1 MNQKKRVRSLLR
13 VSSKQQL
20 HDDDIPIQRAEIANY
35 ISKQSDWVFDKEYIE
50 KAISAFKN
58 TVQEREVLL
67 QILEDAKA
75 KQFDVLLTFM
85 SDRIGRLEEYSM
97 YIATLNKLGIEVWTI
112 KEGLLSTEEDT
123 DRLTLFIKFWSNER
137 ESRKTGQRVKAAQC
151 EMVKQGKHVGGKAPY
166 GYELV
171 YSGEISNHGRALKKL
186 QIVEDEA
193 AIVREIFRLSA
204 EENLGSFAIAKHL
217 NKQGILGING
227 NEWKSCTISDR
238 LKNPIYMGY
247 LTYNRRTHKDT
258 YQKNPQEDWIYSE
271 EQQQDLVIVSA
282 EVWYKSQRNREKR
295 KATISK
301 VKEDYG
307 ITTTGKLPL
316 MGLAYCGYCGTR
328 LTNGSRYDTWLKK
341 DGTKVKK
348 VCGRYK
354 CTQKANAS
362 LRCEGSALYRADEI
376 EPIIFTE
383 VNKYMNKLK
392 QSNVYTDILKNQEKS
407 RKAILKEVES
417 IQKEIQSI
425 DSDIKVL
432 EDNIPQALTGKGLF
446 SAEKLSTL
454 LQEKE
459 SQKKSIQLR
468 LDQKQQEYNSTSL
481 THKDID
487 KFSQIIPNWEQE
499 FTSSPIHIKKVLLSK
514 IIERIDIYKDE
525 IRIVF
530 KISEE
535 AFRKEGLLGES
546 KAISEENQEKR
557 EENQGENL
565 PIKGGSHHTTPYRH
579 DLTLPT

>member
-35 ISKQSDWVFDKEYIE
+35 ISKQPDWVFDKEYIE

-227 NEWKSCTISDR
+227 KEWKSCTISDR

-307 ITTTGKLPL
+307 ITTTGTLPL

-328 LTNGSRYDTWLKK
+328 LTNGSRYDTWTKK

-362 LRCEGSALYRADEI
+362 LQCEGSALYRADEI

-425 DSDIKVL
+425 DSDIKAL

-446 SAEKLSTL
+446 SAERLSTL

-459 SQKKSIQLR
+459 SQRKSIQSR

-481 THKDID
+481 THKDIN

-499 FTSSPIHIKKVLLSK
+499 FTSSPIHIKKVLLGK
-514 IIERIDIYKDE
+514 IIERIEIYKDE

-535 AFRKEGLLGES
+535 AFRKEGLLGKNEGNPE
-546 KAISEENQEKR
+546 KNQEEKG
-557 EENQGENL
+557 EIQEENL
-565 PIKGGSHHTTPYRH
+565 PIKRGSHHTTPYTP
-579 DLTLPT
+579 DLK

>member
-35 ISKQSDWVFDKEYIE
+35 ISKQPDWEFDKEYIE

-227 NEWKSCTISDR
+227 KEWKSCTISDR

-295 KATISK
+295 KATISS

-328 LTNGSRYDTWLKK
+328 LTNGSRYDTWTLK

-362 LRCEGSALYRADEI
+362 LQCEGSALYRADEI

-425 DSDIKVL
+425 DSDIKAL

-446 SAEKLSTL
+446 SAERLSTL

-459 SQKKSIQLR
+459 SQKKEIQSR

-481 THKDID
+481 THKDIN
-487 KFSQIIPNWEQE
+487 KFSRIIPNWEQE
-499 FTSSPIHIKKVLLSK
+499 FTSSPIHIKKVLLGK

-535 AFRKEGLLGES
+535 AFRSEGL
-546 KAISEENQEKR
+546 SEESHAIPEESQEEKG
-557 EENQGENL
+557 ENQGENL
-565 PIKGGSHHTTPYRH
+565 PIKGGSHHTILYK
-579 DLTLPT
+579 LCSG

>member
-1 MNQKKRVRSLLR
+1 MSKKRVRSLLR

-35 ISKQSDWVFDKEYIE
+35 IAKQPDWEFDKEYIE
-50 KAISAFKN
+50 KAVSAFKN

-75 KQFDVLLTFM
+75 KQFDILLTFM
-85 SDRIGRLEEYSM
+85 SDRIGRKEEYSM

-171 YSGEISNHGRALKKL
+171 YSGEISNHGRALKRL
-186 QIVEDEA
+186 QIVESEA
-193 AIVREIFRLSA
+193 QIVREIYRLSA
-204 EENLGSFAIAKHL
+204 EENLGSFAIAKEL
-217 NKQGILGING
+217 NRRGIPSING

-258 YQKNPQEDWIYSE
+258 YQKNPSEEWIYSE
-271 EQQQDLVIVSA
+271 HPLPELQIVS
-282 EVWYKSQRNREKR
+282 ETTWYKSQQNREKR
-295 KATISK
+295 KATIST

-307 ITTTGKLPL
+307 ITTTGTLPL
-316 MGLAYCGYCGTR
+316 MGLVYCGYCGTR

-354 CTQKANAS
+354 CIQKANAS

-376 EPIIFTE
+376 EPIVFTE
-383 VNKYMNKLK
+383 VNKYMNHLK

-417 IQKEIQSI
+417 IRKEIQSI
-425 DSDIKVL
+425 DSDIKAL
-432 EDNIPQALTGKGLF
+432 EDNIPQALSGKGLF

-459 SQKKSIQLR
+459 SQKKSIQVR
-468 LDQKQQEYNSTSL
+468 LEQKQQEYNSTSL
-481 THKDID
+481 TNKDIE
-487 KFSQIIPNWEQE
+487 KFSSIIPNWEQE
-499 FTSSPIHIKKVLLSK
+499 FTAAPIHIKKVLLGK
-514 IIERIDIYKDE
+514 IIERIEVTKDE
-525 IRIVF
+525 IKIVF

-535 AFRKEGLLGES
+535 AFRSEGLLGE
-546 KAISEENQEKR
+546 NQEKKEEIR
-557 EENQGENL
+557 EGEE
-565 PIKGGSHHTTPYRH
+565 PIKSGSHHTTPYRH
-579 DLTLPT
+579 GSG

>member
-35 ISKQSDWVFDKEYIE
+35 ISKQPDWVFDKEYIE

-193 AIVREIFRLSA
+193 TIVREIFRLSA

-227 NEWKSCTISDR
+227 KEWKSCTISDR

-247 LTYNRRTHKDT
+247 LTYNRRTHKDI

-271 EQQQDLVIVSA
+271 HPLPELQIVS
-282 EVWYKSQRNREKR
+282 ETTWYKSQRNREKR
-295 KATISK
+295 KATISS

-307 ITTTGKLPL
+307 ITTTGTLPL

-328 LTNGSRYDTWLKK
+328 LTNGSRYDTWIKK

-362 LRCEGSALYRADEI
+362 LQCEGSALYRADEI

-417 IQKEIQSI
+417 IQKEIKSI
-425 DSDIKVL
+425 DSDIKAL

-454 LQEKE
+454 LSEKE
-459 SQKKSIQLR
+459 TQKKSIQSR

-481 THKDID
+481 THKDIN

-499 FTSSPIHIKKVLLSK
+499 FTSSPIHIKKVLLGK
-514 IIERIDIYKDE
+514 IIERIEIYKDE

-535 AFRKEGLLGES
+535 AFRSEGLL
-546 KAISEENQEKR
+546 EENQEEKG
-557 EENQGENL
+557 ETEAGLQGENL

-579 DLTLPT
+579 GSRLRT

>member
-1 MNQKKRVRSLLR
+1 MSQKKRVRSLLR

-35 ISKQSDWVFDKEYIE
+35 ISKQPDWVFDKEYIE

-67 QILEDAKA
+67 QILEDAKE

-295 KATISK
+295 KAAISK

-328 LTNGSRYDTWLKK
+328 LTNGSRYDTWIKK

-362 LRCEGSALYRADEI
+362 LQCEGSALYRTDEI

-417 IQKEIQSI
+417 IQKEIKNI
-425 DSDIKVL
+425 DSDIKAL

-446 SAEKLSTL
+446 SAERLYTL

-459 SQKKSIQLR
+459 SQRKSIQAR

-487 KFSQIIPNWEQE
+487 KFSQIIPNWEKE
-499 FTSSPIHIKKVLLSK
+499 FTSSPIHIKKVLLEK

-525 IRIVF
+525 IKITF

-546 KAISEENQEKR
+546 QEKR
-557 EENQGENL
+557 EENQEENL
-565 PIKGGSHHTTPYRH
+565 PIKRGSHHTTPYR
-579 DLTLPT
+579 LCSG

>member
-20 HDDDIPIQRAEIANY
+20 HDDDIPIQRAEIDNY
-35 ISKQSDWVFDKEYIE
+35 ISKQPDWVFDKEYIE

-227 NEWKSCTISDR
+227 KEWKSCTISDR

-258 YQKNPQEDWIYSE
+258 YQKNPTEDWIYSE

-307 ITTTGKLPL
+307 ITTTGTLPL

-328 LTNGSRYDTWLKK
+328 LTNGSRYDIWIKK

-362 LRCEGSALYRADEI
+362 LQCEGSALYRADEI

-407 RKAILKEVES
+407 RKAILKKVES
-417 IQKEIQSI
+417 IQKEIKNI
-425 DSDIKVL
+425 DSDIKAL

-446 SAEKLSTL
+446 SAERLSTL

-459 SQKKSIQLR
+459 SQRKSIQSR

-481 THKDID
+481 THKDIN

-499 FTSSPIHIKKVLLSK
+499 FTSSSIHIKKVLLSK
-514 IIERIDIYKDE
+514 IIERIEIKKEE

-535 AFRKEGLLGES
+535 AFRGEGLLGEN
-546 KAISEENQEKR
+546 EGNQEK
-557 EENQGENL
+557 NQEKKKKSKEK
-565 PIKGGSHHTTPYRH
+565 IYH
-579 DLTLPT
+579 

>member
-20 HDDDIPIQRAEIANY
+20 HDDDIPIQRAEIDNY
-35 ISKQSDWVFDKEYIE
+35 ISKQPDWVFDKEYIE

-217 NKQGILGING
+217 NQQGILGING

-258 YQKNPQEDWIYSE
+258 YQKNPKEDWIYSE
-271 EQQQDLVIVSA
+271 EQQQDLVIVST

-301 VKEDYG
+301 AKEDYG

-316 MGLAYCGYCGTR
+316 MGLAYCGYCGSR
-328 LTNGSRYDTWLKK
+328 LTNGSRYDTWTLK

-362 LRCEGSALYRADEI
+362 LKCEGSALYRADEI
-376 EPIIFTE
+376 EPILFTE

-425 DSDIKVL
+425 DSDIKAL
-432 EDNIPQALTGKGLF
+432 EDNIPQALTGNSLF
-446 SAEKLSTL
+446 SAERLSTL

-459 SQKKSIQLR
+459 SQKKSIQSR

-481 THKDID
+481 THKDIN

-499 FTSSPIHIKKVLLSK
+499 FNSSPIHIKKVLLSK
-514 IIERIDIYKDE
+514 IIEQIDIYKDE
-525 IRIVF
+525 IKITF

-535 AFRKEGLLGES
+535 AFRKEGL
-546 KAISEENQEKR
+546 SEKNQEKSV
-557 EENQGENL
+557 EIQGEEGKIQGESL
-565 PIKGGSHHTTPYRH
+565 PLKIGSHHTIPYTP
-579 DLTLPT
+579 DLK

>member
-35 ISKQSDWVFDKEYIE
+35 ISKQPDWVFDKEYIE

-58 TVQEREVLL
+58 TVQDREVLL
-67 QILEDAKA
+67 QILEDARA
-75 KQFDVLLTFM
+75 KQFDILLTFM
-85 SDRIGRLEEYSM
+85 SDRIGRKEEYSM

-227 NEWKSCTISDR
+227 KEWKSCTISDR

-258 YQKNPQEDWIYSE
+258 YQKNPTEDWIYSE

-328 LTNGSRYDTWLKK
+328 LTNGSRYDTWIKK

-362 LRCEGSALYRADEI
+362 LQCEGSALYRADEI

-417 IQKEIQSI
+417 IQKEIKSI
-425 DSDIKVL
+425 DSDIKAL

-446 SAEKLSTL
+446 SAERLSTL

-459 SQKKSIQLR
+459 IQRKSIQSR

-499 FTSSPIHIKKVLLSK
+499 FTSSPIHIKKVLLGK

-525 IRIVF
+525 IKITF

-535 AFRKEGLLGES
+535 AFRSVGL
-546 KAISEENQEKR
+546 SEKNQEEKG
-557 EENQGENL
+557 ETEAGLQGENL
-565 PIKGGSHHTTPYRH
+565 PIKIGSHHTIPYRPG
-579 DLTLPT
+579 LK

>member
-35 ISKQSDWVFDKEYIE
+35 ISKQPDWEFDKEYIE

-227 NEWKSCTISDR
+227 KEWKSCTISDR

-328 LTNGSRYDTWLKK
+328 LTNGSRYDTWIKK

-362 LRCEGSALYRADEI
+362 LKCEGSALYRADEI

-425 DSDIKVL
+425 DSDIKAL

-446 SAEKLSTL
+446 SAERLSTL

-459 SQKKSIQLR
+459 IQRKSIQSR

-481 THKDID
+481 THKDIN

-499 FTSSPIHIKKVLLSK
+499 FTSSPIHIKKVLLGK

-525 IRIVF
+525 IKITF

-535 AFRKEGLLGES
+535 AFKKEGL
-546 KAISEENQEKR
+546 SEKNQEEK

-579 DLTLPT
+579 GLR

>member
-35 ISKQSDWVFDKEYIE
+35 ISKQPDWVFDKEYIE

-58 TVQEREVLL
+58 TVQDREVLL

-75 KQFDVLLTFM
+75 KQFDILLTFM
-85 SDRIGRLEEYSM
+85 SDRIGRKEEYSM

-217 NKQGILGING
+217 NQQGILGING

-258 YQKNPQEDWIYSE
+258 YQKNPKEDWIYSE
-271 EQQQDLVIVSA
+271 EQQQDLVIVST

-301 VKEDYG
+301 AKEDYG

-328 LTNGSRYDTWLKK
+328 LTNGSRYDTWIKK

-354 CTQKANAS
+354 CTQKADAS
-362 LRCEGSALYRADEI
+362 LKCEGSALYRADEI
-376 EPIIFTE
+376 EPILFTE

-407 RKAILKEVES
+407 RKAILKEFES

-425 DSDIKVL
+425 DLDIKVL
-432 EDNIPQALTGKGLF
+432 EDNIPQVLTGKGLF
-446 SAEKLSTL
+446 SAERLSTL

-459 SQKKSIQLR
+459 SQRKSIQYR

-481 THKDID
+481 THKDIN

-499 FTSSPIHIKKVLLSK
+499 FNSSPIHIKKVLLSK

-525 IRIVF
+525 IKITF

-535 AFRKEGLLGES
+535 AFRKEGL
-546 KAISEENQEKR
+546 SEKNQEKSV
-557 EENQGENL
+557 EIQGEEGKIQGESL
-565 PIKGGSHHTTPYRH
+565 PLKIGSHHTIPYTP
-579 DLTLPT
+579 DLK

>member
-35 ISKQSDWVFDKEYIE
+35 ISKQPDWVFDKEYIE

-67 QILEDAKA
+67 QILEDAKE

-328 LTNGSRYDTWLKK
+328 LTNGSRYDTWIKK

-362 LRCEGSALYRADEI
+362 LQCEGSALYRADEI

-417 IQKEIQSI
+417 IQKEIKNI
-425 DSDIKVL
+425 DSDIKAL

-446 SAEKLSTL
+446 SAERLYTL

-459 SQKKSIQLR
+459 SQRKSIQAR

-487 KFSQIIPNWEQE
+487 KFSQIIPNWEKE
-499 FTSSPIHIKKVLLSK
+499 FTSSPIHIKKVLLEK

-525 IRIVF
+525 IKITF

-546 KAISEENQEKR
+546 QEKR
-557 EENQGENL
+557 EENQEENL
-565 PIKGGSHHTTPYRH
+565 PIKRGSHHTTPYR
-579 DLTLPT
+579 LCSG

>member
-35 ISKQSDWVFDKEYIE
+35 ISKQPDWVFDKEYIE

-67 QILEDAKA
+67 QILEDAKS

-227 NEWKSCTISDR
+227 KEWKSCTISDR

-271 EQQQDLVIVSA
+271 EQQQDLVIVSV

-295 KATISK
+295 KATISS

-328 LTNGSRYDTWLKK
+328 LTNGSRYDTWIKK

-362 LRCEGSALYRADEI
+362 LQCEGSALYRADEI

-425 DSDIKVL
+425 DSDIKAL

-446 SAEKLSTL
+446 SAERLSTL

-459 SQKKSIQLR
+459 SQKKSIQSR

-487 KFSQIIPNWEQE
+487 KFSRIIPNWEQE
-499 FTSSPIHIKKVLLSK
+499 FTSSPIHIKKVLLGK

-535 AFRKEGLLGES
+535 AFRSDGL
-546 KAISEENQEKR
+546 SEESHAIPEESQEEKG
-557 EENQGENL
+557 ENQGENL
-565 PIKGGSHHTTPYRH
+565 PIKGGSHHTILYK
-579 DLTLPT
+579 LCSG

>member
-35 ISKQSDWVFDKEYIE
+35 ISKQPDWEFDKEYIE

-58 TVQEREVLL
+58 TVQDREVLL

-227 NEWKSCTISDR
+227 KEWKSCTISDR

-247 LTYNRRTHKDT
+247 LTYNRRTHKGT

-295 KATISK
+295 KATISS

-328 LTNGSRYDTWLKK
+328 LTNGSRYDTWIKK

-362 LRCEGSALYRADEI
+362 LQCEGSALYRADEI

-425 DSDIKVL
+425 DSDIKAL

-446 SAEKLSTL
+446 SAERLSTL

-459 SQKKSIQLR
+459 SQKKSIQSR

-481 THKDID
+481 THKDIN

-499 FTSSPIHIKKVLLSK
+499 FTSSPLHIKKVLLGK

-535 AFRKEGLLGES
+535 AFRSEGLLEES
-546 KAISEENQEKR
+546 KAIPEEKG
-557 EENQGENL
+557 ENQGENL
-565 PIKGGSHHTTPYRH
+565 PIKGGSHHTTPYR
-579 DLTLPT
+579 LCSR

>member
-35 ISKQSDWVFDKEYIE
+35 ISKQPDWVFDKEYIE

-227 NEWKSCTISDR
+227 KEWKSCTISDR

-258 YQKNPQEDWIYSE
+258 YQKNPTEDWIYSE

-328 LTNGSRYDTWLKK
+328 LTNGSRYDTWIKK

-362 LRCEGSALYRADEI
+362 LQCEGSALYRADEI

-425 DSDIKVL
+425 DSDIKAL

-446 SAEKLSTL
+446 SAERLSTL

-459 SQKKSIQLR
+459 SQKKSIQSR

-487 KFSQIIPNWEQE
+487 KFSRIIPNWEQE
-499 FTSSPIHIKKVLLSK
+499 FTSSPIHIKKVFLSK
-514 IIERIDIYKDE
+514 IIERIEIKKEE

-535 AFRKEGLLGES
+535 AFRSEGLSEES
-546 KAISEENQEKR
+546 KAIPEEKG
-557 EENQGENL
+557 ENQGENL
-565 PIKGGSHHTTPYRH
+565 PIKGGSHHTIPYRPG
-579 DLTLPT
+579 LK

>member
-35 ISKQSDWVFDKEYIE
+35 ISKQPDWEFDKEYIE

-227 NEWKSCTISDR
+227 KEWKSCTISDR

-295 KATISK
+295 KATISS

-328 LTNGSRYDTWLKK
+328 LTNGSRYDTWIKK

-362 LRCEGSALYRADEI
+362 LQCEGSALYRADEI

-425 DSDIKVL
+425 DSDIKAL

-446 SAEKLSTL
+446 SAERLSTL

-459 SQKKSIQLR
+459 SQKKSIQSR

-481 THKDID
+481 THKDIN
-487 KFSQIIPNWEQE
+487 KFSRIIPNWEQE
-499 FTSSPIHIKKVLLSK
+499 FTSSPIHIKKVLLGK

-535 AFRKEGLLGES
+535 AFRSEGLLRES
-546 KAISEENQEKR
+546 HAIPEENQGEKG
-557 EENQGENL
+557 ENQGENL
-565 PIKGGSHHTTPYRH
+565 PIKGGSHHTILYK
-579 DLTLPT
+579 LCSG

>member
-35 ISKQSDWVFDKEYIE
+35 ISKQPDWVFDKEYIE

-67 QILEDAKA
+67 QILEDAKE

-295 KATISK
+295 KATISS

-328 LTNGSRYDTWLKK
+328 LTNGSRYDTWIKK

-362 LRCEGSALYRADEI
+362 LKCEGSALYRADEI

-417 IQKEIQSI
+417 IQKEIKSI
-425 DSDIKVL
+425 DSDIKAL

-446 SAEKLSTL
+446 SAERLSTL

-459 SQKKSIQLR
+459 IQRKSIQSR

-481 THKDID
+481 THKDIN
-487 KFSQIIPNWEQE
+487 KFSRIIPNWEQE
-499 FTSSPIHIKKVLLSK
+499 FTSSPIHLKKVLLGK

-525 IRIVF
+525 IKIIF

-535 AFRKEGLLGES
+535 AFKKEGL
-546 KAISEENQEKR
+546 SEENQEKR
-557 EENQGENL
+557 DENQGENL
-565 PIKGGSHHTTPYRH
+565 PIKGGSHHTTPYR
-579 DLTLPT
+579 LCSG

>member
-35 ISKQSDWVFDKEYIE
+35 ISKQPDWVFDKEYIE

-67 QILEDAKA
+67 QILEDAKE

-227 NEWKSCTISDR
+227 KEWKSCTISDR

-295 KATISK
+295 KAAISK

-328 LTNGSRYDTWLKK
+328 LTNGSRYDTWIKK

-362 LRCEGSALYRADEI
+362 LQCEGSALYRTDEI

-417 IQKEIQSI
+417 IQKEIKNI
-425 DSDIKVL
+425 DSDIKAL

-446 SAEKLSTL
+446 SAERLYTL

-459 SQKKSIQLR
+459 SQRKSIQAR

-487 KFSQIIPNWEQE
+487 KFSQIIPNWEKE
-499 FTSSPIHIKKVLLSK
+499 FTSSPIHIKKVLLEK

-525 IRIVF
+525 IKITF

-535 AFRKEGLLGES
+535 AFRSEGL
-546 KAISEENQEKR
+546 SEER
-557 EENQGENL
+557 
-565 PIKGGSHHTTPYRH
+565 R
-579 DLTLPT
+579 

>member
-35 ISKQSDWVFDKEYIE
+35 ISKQPDWVFDKEYIE

-227 NEWKSCTISDR
+227 KEWKSCTISDR

-258 YQKNPQEDWIYSE
+258 YQKNPTEDWIYSE

-307 ITTTGKLPL
+307 ITTTGTLPL

-328 LTNGSRYDTWLKK
+328 LTNGSRYDTWIKK

-362 LRCEGSALYRADEI
+362 LQCEGSALYRADEI
-376 EPIIFTE
+376 EPSIFTE

-417 IQKEIQSI
+417 IQKEIKNI
-425 DSDIKVL
+425 DSDIKAL
-432 EDNIPQALTGKGLF
+432 EDNIPQALAGNGLF
-446 SAEKLSTL
+446 SAERLSTL

-459 SQKKSIQLR
+459 SQRKSIQSR
-468 LDQKQQEYNSTSL
+468 LDQKQQEYNFTSL
-481 THKDID
+481 TNKDID

-499 FTSSPIHIKKVLLSK
+499 FTSSTLHIKKVLLGK
-514 IIERIDIYKDE
+514 IIERIEIYKDE
-525 IRIVF
+525 IKIIF

-535 AFRKEGLLGES
+535 AFRKEGL
-546 KAISEENQEKR
+546 SEENQEKR

-565 PIKGGSHHTTPYRH
+565 PIKKGSHHTTPYTP
-579 DLTLPT
+579 DLK

>member
-20 HDDDIPIQRAEIANY
+20 HDDDIPIQRAEIDNY
-35 ISKQSDWVFDKEYIE
+35 ISKQPDWVFDKEYIE

-227 NEWKSCTISDR
+227 KEWKSCTISDR

-258 YQKNPQEDWIYSE
+258 YQKNPTEDWIYSE

-307 ITTTGKLPL
+307 ITTTGTLPL

-328 LTNGSRYDTWLKK
+328 LTNGSRYDTWIKK

-362 LRCEGSALYRADEI
+362 LQCEGSALYRADEI

-407 RKAILKEVES
+407 RKAILEEVES
-417 IQKEIQSI
+417 IQKEIKNI
-425 DSDIKVL
+425 DSDIKAL

-446 SAEKLSTL
+446 SAERLSTL
-454 LQEKE
+454 LREKE
-459 SQKKSIQLR
+459 SQRKSIQSR
-468 LDQKQQEYNSTSL
+468 LDQKQQEYNFTSL
-481 THKDID
+481 TNKDID

-499 FTSSPIHIKKVLLSK
+499 FTSSTLHIKKVLLGK
-514 IIERIDIYKDE
+514 IIERIEIYKDE
-525 IRIVF
+525 IKIIF

-535 AFRKEGLLGES
+535 AFRKEAL
-546 KAISEENQEKR
+546 SEKNQEEKGETEAGLR
-557 EENQGENL
+557 GENL
-565 PIKGGSHHTTPYRH
+565 PIKGGSHHTTPYTP
-579 DLTLPT
+579 DLK

>member
-35 ISKQSDWVFDKEYIE
+35 ISKQPDWVFDKEYIE

-258 YQKNPQEDWIYSE
+258 YQKNPSEDWIYSE

-328 LTNGSRYDTWLKK
+328 LTNGSRYDTWIKK

-362 LRCEGSALYRADEI
+362 LKCEGSALYRADEI

-425 DSDIKVL
+425 DSDIKAL

-446 SAEKLSTL
+446 SAERLYTL

-459 SQKKSIQLR
+459 SQRKSIQAR

-487 KFSQIIPNWEQE
+487 KFSQIIPNWEKE
-499 FTSSPIHIKKVLLSK
+499 FTSSPIHIKKVLLEK

-525 IRIVF
+525 IKITF

-546 KAISEENQEKR
+546 QEKR
-557 EENQGENL
+557 EENQEENL
-565 PIKGGSHHTTPYRH
+565 PIKRGSHHTTPYR
-579 DLTLPT
+579 LCSG

>member
-35 ISKQSDWVFDKEYIE
+35 ISKQPDWEFDKEYIE

-227 NEWKSCTISDR
+227 KEWKSCTISDR

-295 KATISK
+295 KATISS

-328 LTNGSRYDTWLKK
+328 LTNGSRYDTWIKK

-362 LRCEGSALYRADEI
+362 LQCEGSALYRADEI

-425 DSDIKVL
+425 DSDIKAL

-446 SAEKLSTL
+446 SAERLSTL

-459 SQKKSIQLR
+459 SQKKSIQSR

-481 THKDID
+481 THKDIN

-499 FTSSPIHIKKVLLSK
+499 FTSSPLHIKKVLLGK

-535 AFRKEGLLGES
+535 AFRSEGL
-546 KAISEENQEKR
+546 SEESHAIPEESQEEKG
-557 EENQGENL
+557 ENQGENL
-565 PIKGGSHHTTPYRH
+565 PIKGGSHHTILYK
-579 DLTLPT
+579 LCSG